1 MRAYLIRLFILPQG
15 LTWLVSLSLLSL
27 ILSYAPLPLLQVQA
41 LGERNDF
48 PGQRRGGGTHW
59 TVNSDCVA

>member
-15 LTWLVSLSLLSL
+15 ITWLVSLSLFGL
-27 ILSYAPLPLLQVQA
+27 ILSHAPLPLLQAQA
-41 LGERNDF
+41 QSDRNDF